1 MSASGFTPIQLFRTT
16 TAAAVPTAGS
26 LAAGELAINLT
37 DEALYFKNAAGVVK
51 LLASN
56 SGSLG
61 SVTSVAASGGT
72 TGLTFSGSPITTS
85 GTLTLG
91 GTLAVANGGTGVT
104 TSTGSVSVV
113 LSKSPT
119 LETPILGAA
128 TATSI
133 ANGLGAVGT
142 PSYTFTGDTNTGM
155 WSPAADTIAFSE
167 GGVEAMRIDSSANV
181 GIGTSSPGARLDAR
195 AANITD
201 GTNGGIVNV
210 YSTTAQAANVGG
222 KLDFGGL
229 YDGSNSLSF
238 ASVAGRKE
246 NSTSGDWSGYMQFST
261 RRFGGDFAERMRIDG
276 SGNLILGTTVGA
288 ARFRVS
294 AAANV
299 NAPVLGNVTNYPAF
313 FSNTD
318 PGYGLGIGTSAADGR
333 VWLQAQRSDSATAF
347 NLTLNEAGGNV
358 GIGTSSPQQTAAGRT
373 VLGVNGTSSSLINIG
388 SGGNFGSYWF
398 WDGST
403 ATLAANNSLSLLA
416 GASPILFNNSG
427 VERARIDASGNL
439 LVGSSAAPAG
449 SGTNLQIASASAARL
464 WLTATGNRNFYFE
477 SSGGNALQIVD
488 ATAGAER
495 ARIDAN
501 GNVGINTASPAARLD
516 VNGNTAQNIVAVAAL
531 DVDCT
536 LGNFFTKT
544 IAANSTFTF
553 SNAPASRAFAFTLEI
568 VHTSGTITWPAA
580 VRWPGNTAP
589 TLTTGRTH
597 LITFV
602 TDNAGTTWYGAPQ
615 TNYLV

>member
-1 MSASGFTPIQLFRTT
+1 MSASGFTPIQLFRTS
-16 TAAAVPTAGS
+16 TASAIPSAGT
-26 LAAGELAINLT
+26 LADGELAINLT
-37 DEALYFKNAAGVVK
+37 DERLYFKNAAGVVK

-56 SGSLG
+56 AGSLG
-61 SVTSVAASGGT
+61 TVTSVAASGGT

-142 PSYTFTGDTNTGM
+142 PSYTFVGDLNTGM
-155 WSPAADTIAFSE
+155 WSPAADTVAFSTNGAE
-167 GGVEAMRIDSSANV
+167 RMRFDSSGNV
-181 GIGTSSPGARLDAR
+181 GIGTVTPGVRLDVNAGPLGGTAGNTLDLSRFFGQTGGNQRALTTTLVRNSNGSDWTTTTLRLQAVVDTTSSTYVDFSPNGTHDLAFGSLGSERMRITSAGNVGIGTTSPGTALDVAGDAVRVTR
-195 AANITD
+195 AAANAAFLGRQSN
-201 GTNGGIVNV
+201 GTLA
-210 YSTTAQAANVGG
+210 SPTAT
-222 KLDFGGL
+222 
-229 YDGSNSLSF
+229 
-238 ASVAGRKE
+238 
-246 NSTSGDWSGYMQFST
+246 TSGDQIVVLAGSGYNGSAYTTTPSAAMRYLALENFTATANGAAITFETTPIGSSPAA
-261 RRFGGDFAERMRIDG
+261 RAERMRIDG
-276 SGNLILGTTVGA
+276 SGN
-288 ARFRVS
+288 
-294 AAANV
+294 
-299 NAPVLGNVTNYPAF
+299 
-313 FSNTD
+313 
-318 PGYGLGIGTSAADGR
+318 
-333 VWLQAQRSDSATAF
+333 
-347 NLTLNEAGGNV
+347 V
-358 GIGTSSPQQTAAGRT
+358 GIGTTSPQQTAAGRT
-373 VLGVNGTSSSLINIG
+373 VVGVNGSSSSLINIG

-398 WDGST
+398 WDGTT

-427 VERARIDASGNL
+427 VERMRIDG
-439 LVGSSAAPAG
+439 
-449 SGTNLQIASASAARL
+449 
-464 WLTATGNRNFYFE
+464 
-477 SSGGNALQIVD
+477 
-488 ATAGAER
+488 
-495 ARIDAN
+495 N
-501 GNVGINTASPAARLD
+501 GNVGIGTASPAARLD
-516 VNGNTAQNIVAVAAL
+516 LNGNTAQNIVAVAAL

-553 SNAPASRAFAFTLEI
+553 SNPPASRAYAFTLEI
-568 VHTSGTITWPAA
+568 VHTSGTITWPTT

-602 TDNAGTTWYGAPQ
+602 TDNGGTIWYGAPQ